1 MNGNLDD
8 AYQHTHT
15 KIQVTVHSY
24 LSKSDFST
32 TELKKKKQIIFK
44 GQLPKISFSKQNTS
58 FFEDNNF

>member
-1 MNGNLDD
+1 MNDNLED

-24 LSKSDFST
+24 LSKSDCST
-32 TELKKKKQIIFK
+32 IEIKKIQIIFK
-44 GQLPKISFSKQNTS
+44 GQLPKISFSKQNKS

>member
-32 TELKKKKQIIFK
+32 TELKKKYKLYLKDNF
-44 GQLPKISFSKQNTS
+44 PK
-58 FFEDNNF
+58 